1 MILKDTK
8 IIILCGGRGSRLGKL
23 TENLPK
29 PLLKIGMHSILE
41 NKLNYYKQQGLNN
54 FIFCTGYKGEKIKK
68 KVIELGINGEFS
80 NIGENPGILERIYK
94 VKDNFN
100 GPSIISYGDTY
111 AEIDL
116 NDLLIKHKKSKTL
129 LTLVVAP
136 IENPFGLL
144 DMDENNRVIKFREK
158 PILNHYIG
166 YAVMQP
172 EIFDVIPSEIID
184 SPDGLGIVK
193 AINFLSNLGEV
204 NAYQFGGLQV
214 TVNTNEDLEYAHNKI
229 GKYYT
234 IKESDEK

>member
-1 MILKDTK
+1 MKNTK

-23 TENLPK
+23 TEDLPK
-29 PLLKIGMHSILE
+29 PLVKIGMHSILE

-94 VKDNFN
+94 VKNSFN

-116 NDLLIKHKKSKTL
+116 NDLLIKHNKSKTL

-144 DMDENNRVIKFREK
+144 DVDKNNRVIKFREK

-166 YAVMQP
+166 YAVIQP
-172 EIFDVIPSEIID
+172 EMFDKIPQSIINL
-184 SPDGLGIVK
+184 PDGLGIVK
-193 AINFLSNLGEV
+193 TINFLSKLRQV

-214 TVNTNEDLEYAHNKI
+214 TVNTNEELKSVNEKI
-229 GKYYT
+229 GKYFT
-234 IKESDEK
+234 IKESYEK

>member
-1 MILKDTK
+1 MLGNTK

-23 TENLPK
+23 THNLPK
-29 PLLKIGMHSILE
+29 PLLKLGKHSILE
-41 NKLNYYKQQGLNN
+41 HKLNYYERQGLNDY
-54 FIFCTGYKGEKIKK
+54 IFCTGYKGDKIEKKI
-68 KVIELGINGEFS
+68 IELGINGEFS
-80 NIGENPGILERIYK
+80 NIGENPGILERIYA
-94 VKDNFN
+94 VRESFTN
-100 GPSIISYGDTY
+100 PTIISYGDTY
-111 AEIDL
+111 AEI
-116 NDLLIKHKKSKTL
+116 NMSDLLMQHKKSKTL
-129 LTLVVAP
+129 FTLVTAS

-144 DMDENNRVIKFREK
+144 DLDKNNKVVSFKEK

-172 EIFDVIPSEIID
+172 EIFDIIPSEIIN

-193 AINFLSNLGEV
+193 AINFLSNVGQV

-234 IKESDEK
+234 VKESYEK

>member
-1 MILKDTK
+1 LGNTK

-23 TENLPK
+23 THNLPK
-29 PLLKIGMHSILE
+29 PLLKLGKHSILE
-41 NKLNYYKQQGLNN
+41 HKLNYYERQGLNDY
-54 FIFCTGYKGEKIKK
+54 IFCTGYKGDKIEKKI
-68 KVIELGINGEFS
+68 IELGINGEFS
-80 NIGENPGILERIYK
+80 NIGENPGILERIYA
-94 VKDNFN
+94 VRESFTN
-100 GPSIISYGDTY
+100 PTIISYGDTY
-111 AEIDL
+111 AEI
-116 NDLLIKHKKSKTL
+116 NMSDLLMQHKKSKTL
-129 LTLVVAP
+129 FTLVTAS

-144 DMDENNRVIKFREK
+144 DLDKNNKVVSFKEK

-172 EIFDVIPSEIID
+172 EIFDIIPSEIIN

-193 AINFLSNLGEV
+193 AINFLSNVGQV

-234 IKESDEK
+234 VKESYEK